1 MPSYARAAA
10 RFGDLTYVTLC
21 MSSPHEVINDDGGQ
35 QICVQLESALF
46 PVLPW
51 RRVSARRNIPWELP
65 VSKVAVSN

>member
-1 MPSYARAAA
+1 MPSYARATA

-21 MSSPHEVINDDGGQ
+21 MSSRHKVINDDGGQ

-65 VSKVAVSN
+65 VSKLAVSN